1 MVANSLCKISL
12 GVFTLSLQSSISS
25 SVKLQRAFGNVSLSV
40 ATDALGNT
48 KLSDLRQEGSMRAV
62 FPRSTNNNLE
72 AVIVNTAGGITSGD
86 YFSTYAKVAKGA
98 NLTITTQAAERIY
111 SAFDNE
117 SGKINNKLSVEEN
130 AQLYWLPQETI
141 LFDGSKLERK
151 LNIELFDTSK
161 VLFVEPIVF
170 GRLASGE
177 ELGSCFFKDNV
188 SINCNGEPI
197 YIDGI
202 KMNGNITKILKNKSI
217 SNNNKAMAN
226 IVLYDA
232 NSIEILNKIRKL
244 LPSTAGASLINN
256 HLLLIRILSPDSYEL
271 RKKLLP
277 ILSLLTDNAVPKNWK
292 L

>member
-1 MVANSLCKISL
+1 
-12 GVFTLSLQSSISS
+12 
-25 SVKLQRAFGNVSLSV
+25 
-40 ATDALGNT
+40 
-48 KLSDLRQEGSMRAV
+48 
-62 FPRSTNNNLE
+62 
-72 AVIVNTAGGITSGD
+72 
-86 YFSTYAKVAKGA
+86 
-98 NLTITTQAAERIY
+98 
-111 SAFDNE
+111 
-117 SGKINNKLSVEEN
+117 VEEN

-141 LFDGSKLERK
+141 LFDGSRLERK

-202 KMNGNITKILKNKSI
+202 KMNGNITEILKNKST

-226 IVLYDA
+226 IALYDA
-232 NSIEILNKIRKL
+232 SSIEILNKIRKL
-244 LPSTAGASLINN
+244 LPITAGASLINN

-271 RKKLLP
+271 RKTLLP

>member
-1 MVANSLCKISL
+1 M
-12 GVFTLSLQSSISS
+12 SLQSSISS

-48 KLSDLRQEGSMRAV
+48 KLSDLRQEGSMRVV

-111 SAFDNE
+111 NAFDNE
-117 SGKINNKLSVEEN
+117 SGKINNNLSVEEN

-141 LFDGSKLERK
+141 LFDGSRLERK

-202 KMNGNITKILKNKSI
+202 KMNGNITEILKNKST

-232 NSIEILNKIRKL
+232 SSIEILNKIRKL
-244 LPSTAGASLINN
+244 LP
-256 HLLLIRILSPDSYEL
+256 
-271 RKKLLP
+271 
-277 ILSLLTDNAVPKNWK
+277 ILSLIHI
-292 L
+292 